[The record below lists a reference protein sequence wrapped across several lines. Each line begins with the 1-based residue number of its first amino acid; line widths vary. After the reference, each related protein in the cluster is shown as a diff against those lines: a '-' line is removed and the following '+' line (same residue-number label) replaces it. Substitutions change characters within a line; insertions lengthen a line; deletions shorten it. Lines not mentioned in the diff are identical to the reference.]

1 MIRQIR
7 VISFNMQAGIGS
19 HRRRHALTHGLR
31 YVLPGRE
38 RKQTLAKIAELI
50 APFDLV
56 GLQEVDAGSF
66 RSRYAHQLEVLAEQ
80 AGFPFRHAM
89 ITRDMQPLARIS
101 LGALSRLPLLWLNA
115 HRLPASRHGR
125 GALEIGVRLDRTPVA
140 VFVTHLSLS
149 RRSRL
154 QQLRFLARLVNRYPH
169 AIVMGDLNCPPES
182 LEFQLLLAHTRL
194 RAAPALPTYPSW
206 APRRAIDHILVTDS
220 LRMDDYRVLH
230 PMASDH
236 RPVAATISLA

>member
-1 MIRQIR
+1 MSGRLNILT
-7 VISFNMQAGIGS
+7 FNMQAGIGS

-31 YVLPGRE
+31 YVLPGRQ
-38 RKQTLAKIAELI
+38 RRQTLARIAEVI
-50 APFDLV
+50 EPFDLV

-66 RSRYAHQLEVLAEQ
+66 RSRFTHQLEDLADRT
-80 AGFPFRHAM
+80 GFSFRYSM
-89 ITRDMQPLARIS
+89 ITRDMPPVARIS
-101 LGALSRLPLLWLNA
+101 LGALSRTPWLWTDA

-125 GALEIGVRLDRTPVA
+125 GVLELGVRLERVPVS

-154 QQLRFLARLVNRYPH
+154 QQLRFLARLVDRHAH

-194 RAAPALPTYPSW
+194 LPSPALPTYPSW
-206 APRRAIDHILVTDS
+206 NPRRAIDHILVTDS
-220 LRMDDYRVLH
+220 LRLEHYRVLD